1 MGVKN
6 KIAKL
11 YYYIRGIAQTAL
23 SPVLYHNRPAY
34 NKKYTLA
41 ICGIFKDEARF
52 LKEWI
57 IYHQLIGIQHFYL
70 YNNNSTDNY
79 ADVLKSF
86 IDDGIVTL
94 IEWPYEQGQITAYK
108 NFYDRFRHETQ
119 WVSFLDIDEFFVPK
133 KDISLFDWIKR
144 HDKAPVLQVYW
155 KMFGSSGVLEHDDM
169 KLVTEQYHCSWPT
182 LVRCGKCFINTDYQ
196 ISDFDASTHHATKVY
211 SKIAKKIKLYPH
223 DIFGSV
229 NVNKPEKLLNK
240 KYTENS
246 DIQINHYWSKGWDVY
261 NYKRR
266 MTGDVYFV
274 NNPKNNLWYFLKNEL
289 NNTSQDMN
297 IWRFI
302 LPLKWKMYNKPESME
317 VEKYLSRKDTNT
329 E

>member
-11 YYYIRGIAQTAL
+11 YYYVRGIAQTVL
-23 SPVLYHNRPAY
+23 SPILYYNRPAY
-34 NKKYTLA
+34 NKKYDLA

-57 IYHQLIGIQHFYL
+57 TYHQLVGIQHFYL

-86 IDDGIVTL
+86 IDDDIVTL

-133 KDISLFDWIKR
+133 KDISLLDWIKK

-155 KMFGSSGVLEHDDM
+155 KMFGSSGVLEHDDI
-169 KLVTEQYHCSWPT
+169 KLVTEQYQCSWPT

-196 ISDFDASTHHATKVY
+196 ISDFDASTLHSTKVY
-211 SKIAKKIKLYPH
+211 SKINKRFRLYPL
-223 DIFGSV
+223 DVFGTV
-229 NVNKPEKLLNK
+229 NVNKPEKLLSK
-240 KYTENS
+240 KYTGNS

-261 NYKRR
+261 DRKRR
-266 MTGDVYFV
+266 RVGDGCFA
-274 NNPKNNLWYFLKNEL
+274 NNPKNNLWYFLKHEL

-302 LPLKWKMYNKPESME
+302 LPLKWKMYDMPESIE
-317 VEKYLSRKDTNT
+317 VDEYLPRNK
-329 E
+329 